1 MIRRIYIDNYKCFAN
16 FEIKLGGL
24 PCSMI
29 IGADGVGKSTLAEV
43 MGIFRALVV
52 DGKSP
57 AELIS
62 PRAVSQLKRT
72 PDAPTIITL
81 ELEIGDENS
90 VWLFRLIFTVKGSIV
105 SEAKSS
111 ILMDGQAVL
120 LDDRDGTLGARARS
134 LLMNVLVVKFQ
145 PTLASGEVG
154 LGSCSLA
161 RDASNFANWFH
172 EVIRPNLGA
181 YALFIEHMSGFI
193 PGFSGA
199 DAADDGQGGQML
211 VVRIEIEGQDMV
223 IPFGLLSDGEKC
235 QMLAGALIAFNEM
248 QTEVSVF
255 WDEPDNYITTAE
267 IAYLM
272 PAMCHSFARRGQ
284 FIATSHSREAI
295 MTYGEN
301 EILRMRRV
309 TPFHNSAVRI
319 DTIAAMRSS
328 GVVDGSLDDALLSGE
343 VLVK

>member
-1 MIRRIYIDNYKCFAN
+1 MIRRIYIDNYKCFSN
-16 FEIKLGGL
+16 FEIRLGGL

-29 IGADGVGKSTLAEV
+29 IGANGVGKSTIAEV
-43 MGIFRALVV
+43 LGIFRALVV

-57 AELIS
+57 VESIS
-62 PRAVSQLKRT
+62 SHAVSQLKR
-72 PDAPTIITL
+72 AAEALSVVTL
-81 ELEIGDENS
+81 ELELGDEKS
-90 VWLFRLIFTVKGSIV
+90 VWLFRLTFTAKGSAV
-105 SEAKSS
+105 SEAKLS
-111 ILMDGQAVL
+111 ILMDGQDIL
-120 LDDRDGTLGARARS
+120 LGDRDGTLGARARA
-134 LLMNVLVVKFQ
+134 LLMKVLVVKFQ
-145 PTLASGEVG
+145 PALTSGKVG

-181 YALFIEHMSGFI
+181 YALFLEHMSGII
-193 PGFSGA
+193 PGFSGT
-199 DAADDGQGGQML
+199 DVADDGQGGQML
-211 VVRIEIEGQDMV
+211 VVRIEIEGLTMT
-223 IPFGLLSDGEKC
+223 IPFELLSDGEKC

-248 QTEVSVF
+248 QPEVSVF

-267 IAYLM
+267 IAYLL

-319 DTIAAMRSS
+319 DTIASMRSS
-328 GVVDGSLDDALLSGE
+328 GAVGGSLDDALLSGE
-343 VLVK
+343 VLEK